1 MARRVVEL
9 EEAAVCGDGR
19 IEGIGYGRR
28 PRDMPLVKEVGQD
41 FSRRRIVGLKIF
53 PLGKMLVRDVMIEV
67 QDLAADEVGCLT
79 DPS

>member
-1 MARRVVEL
+1 
-9 EEAAVCGDGR
+9 
-19 IEGIGYGRR
+19 
-28 PRDMPLVKEVGQD
+28 MPLVKEVGQD